1 MACLG
6 DKASPIKGER
16 VNLHQRVIGRY
27 VGTKMWRLLM
37 PGWQMLVL
45 TEGNQFRTYYVVRIF
60 LETMKRFLFL
70 YYCY

>member
-16 VNLHQRVIGRY
+16 VNLHQRVTGRY
-27 VGTKMWRLLM
+27 VGTKMWRPLM

-45 TEGNQFRTYYVVRIF
+45 TEGNQFRTYYSRNNEEIF
-60 LETMKRFLFL
+60 VFILLLLTG
-70 YYCY
+70 